1 MDDIRR
7 PQKPQ
12 RRDYAIPVRRMD
24 PTHRPHTPADHVQP
38 HHSQP
43 VQPTQTP
50 VEQASPRPGY
60 TAHPAHHPSHQ
71 EAPHHRAEQPTQMER
86 TYQSQPSAVVPPAP
100 PKAKRRIFKPVLLI
114 ALPFIAAALFAAG
127 YSFKSKK
134 VDNTIPPKITQ
145 QANFTV
151 YFPSPMPSGYTYMSD
166 SATFQIGQVFYKFSH
181 GSKRVTVKEEP
192 MPQTKPDLNL
202 LAGYSQFDTAVG
214 KVAMGNT
221 FGETTAVVVTPTTV
235 ITMNTTGGVRP
246 DELKSAIDNLK
257 NIGQNNQKTNG

>member
-1 MDDIRR
+1 M
-7 PQKPQ
+7 
-12 RRDYAIPVRRMD
+12 
-24 PTHRPHTPADHVQP
+24 
-38 HHSQP
+38 
-43 VQPTQTP
+43 
-50 VEQASPRPGY
+50 
-60 TAHPAHHPSHQ
+60 
-71 EAPHHRAEQPTQMER
+71 
-86 TYQSQPSAVVPPAP
+86 PPAP

-134 VDNTIPPKITQ
+134 VDNTIPPTITQ

-151 YFPSPMPSGYTYMSD
+151 YFPSPMPAGYSYMPD

-181 GSKRVTVKEEP
+181 DKKRVTVKEEP
-192 MPQTKPDLNL
+192 MPPTKPDLNL

-221 FGETTAVVVTPTTV
+221 FGQTTAVIVTPTTV

-257 NIGQNNQKTNG
+257 NIGQNTQKSNGST